1 MSNEQVIGGDFGG
14 LGGEDGKTGGG
25 KGGLL
30 GDGGDKGP
38 KSVKS
43 RDFSI
48 FVSYLD
54 PEVDNDDFKT
64 MFEPFGEILRAQIVL
79 ASNKTSKCFGFIN
92 FTDEESVQKSITA
105 MHDKQSERSGKRLG
119 VYDNRAFKKGDR
131 IVKERR
137 NQQNRG
143 GFPVASVDNIKAI
156 EPTAS
161 VKVSRRI
168 MFNQEMIENEFSDD
182 KFDKMQEL
190 SGCEMHRDGRFC
202 VTVTGGRETVESFIN
217 LVKTSLKGNAGLP
230 DEPESITDEIVHAPS
245 SLMQKF
251 QKFNAPVVNAR
262 VKISRAAP
270 LVTPT
275 VDSNEDFGKRI
286 TDVIK
291 ASYQTQAAFKLTQ
304 LVKNEG
310 NLEKSS
316 ENSQKPKPKNLNYEI
331 WYRNQQDAL
340 TQKYASGALLD
351 IYCPMAF
358 YGLYN
363 SGAFTILLPVELDC
377 ESVDKILDYIH
388 GEKLEFDA
396 DAGFDD
402 LYFTACYFQLDFIEA
417 RPREESTKSDS
428 SK

>member
-1 MSNEQVIGGDFGG
+1 MHQTIPTVC
-14 LGGEDGKTGGG
+14 
-25 KGGLL
+25 
-30 GDGGDKGP
+30 
-38 KSVKS
+38 
-43 RDFSI
+43 
-48 FVSYLD
+48 
-54 PEVDNDDFKT
+54 
-64 MFEPFGEILRAQIVL
+64 VL
-79 ASNKTSKCFGFIN
+79 APNKTSKCFGFIN
-92 FTDEESVQKSITA
+92 FIDEESVEKSIA
-105 MHDKQSERSGKRLG
+105 EMHDKISERSGKRLG

-131 IVKERR
+131 VVKERR
-137 NQQNRG
+137 NQQNRN
-143 GFPVASVDNIKAI
+143 GFPVPSVDNIKAI

-202 VTVTGGRETVESFIN
+202 VTVTGGRETVEAFIK
-217 LVKTSLKGNAGLP
+217 LVNTSLKGNAGLP
-230 DEPESITDEIVHAPS
+230 DEPESITDEIVHAPT

-251 QKFNAPVVNAR
+251 QKFNAPASAR

-310 NLEKSS
+310 NTEKTG
-316 ENSQKPKPKNLNYEI
+316 ENAHKPKPKNLKYEI
-331 WYRNQQDAL
+331 WYRNQQDML

-388 GEKLEFDA
+388 GEKLEFDG

-402 LYFTACYFQLDFIEA
+402 LYVTACYFQLDFIKA
-417 RPREESTKSDS
+417 RIRQKVIQASNYQVNDKQFDNMEEFVSRLPLPVFTNKTINDVSELPCLS
-428 SK
+428 